1 MSPKFRKDFF
11 KSIEAEANI
20 QKEKSREES
29 LAENNFK
36 LILSYEKL
44 ERELKEVQDLRQK
57 EYTQMQKKIGELEHR
72 NEILS
77 NALQQLREQQSMS
90 HNERGAGRKQI
101 CSRAQK
107 RTAKILYEEGKP
119 VPAIAEEMGCSKS
132 TIYRALKEFQ
142 N

>member
-20 QKEKSREES
+20 QKEKSHEES

-44 ERELKEVQDLRQK
+44 ERELKEVQELRQR
-57 EYTQMQKKIGELEHR
+57 EYTQMQKKIDELEHR

-77 NALQQLREQQSMS
+77 NALQQQSMS
-90 HNERGAGRKQI
+90 RNERGAGRKQI
-101 CSRAQK
+101 CSREQK

-119 VPAIAEEMGCSKS
+119 VHAIAEEIGCSKS
-132 TIYRALKEFQ
+132 TIYRVLKEFQ